1 VFSPCY
7 YGLTIKNG
15 AYDDLNDGKPLCLTA
30 AQAAALEASL
40 KKS

>member
-1 VFSPCY
+1 
-7 YGLTIKNG
+7 LAIKDG
-15 AYDDLNDGKPLCLTA
+15 AYSDLNTGKPLCLTA